1 VDEPSSNNRRS
12 EVTLKGTRVVVIGG
26 TSGIGLATAAAA
38 EERRAEV
45 VVVGRD
51 RQRLEQAARRLGKDA
66 TTAQVDATDREQ
78 LERLFSGLERVDH
91 LVVAPSTSAG
101 AGALAQLPLD
111 ELRAGLE
118 GKLLAYLNTLQ
129 AALPHLTSSVT
140 FVSAASA
147 GAPVA
152 GAAGLAA
159 INGAIEAMIPA
170 LAMELKPLRV
180 NAVSPGVID
189 TPWWHDLPAEQRE
202 GLFSHVASKSPVGRI
217 GVAEDV
223 AEAILSLA
231 ANDFV
236 TGVVLPVDGGFRL
249 IAAA

>member
-1 VDEPSSNNRRS
+1 VNLE
-12 EVTLKGTRVVVIGG
+12 GTRVVVIGG
-26 TSGIGLATAAAA
+26 TSGIGLATATAAGA
-38 EERRAEV
+38 RGAEV

-51 RQRLEQAARRLGKDA
+51 RQRLEQAGRRLGNGA
-66 TTAQVDATDREQ
+66 TTAQVDATDRAQ
-78 LERLFSGLERVDH
+78 LDAFFAGLERVDH
-91 LVVAPSTSAG
+91 LVIAPSTSAG

-111 ELRAGLE
+111 DLRAGLE
-118 GKLLAYLNTLQ
+118 GKLLAHLNTLQ
-129 AALPHLTSSVT
+129 AALPHLTGSVT

-170 LAMELKPLRV
+170 MAIELKPLRV

-189 TPWWHDLPAEQRE
+189 TPWWHDLPADQRE

-217 GVAEDV
+217 GLADDV
-223 AEAILSLA
+223 AQAILSLA
-231 ANDFV
+231 TNDFV